1 MRNLKRALSLTLASV
16 MLLGMMV
23 IGTSAAAGYDD
34 VKENDNVE
42 AIEVLQAVEV
52 MVGDDRGFGPDRPVT
67 RAEMAVVMGKLLNLD
82 YNYYVSTCPFAD
94 VSGNF
99 EWARGWVGACAANG
113 IVSGRGE
120 GIYDPGATVTAI
132 EAASMMMRALGYFQ
146 NAEDYSDGF
155 VLVTVRQGNQIGLF
169 NGVGSDG
176 STPMTRNQVAQ
187 MALNAL
193 RSEMVDF
200 TGTPGIEVN
209 GVKVGYRAEYTSRT
223 STEAKYNAIEG
234 RTSDVASDANH
245 KGQYYVQLGEELY
258 NGDLRLNNNALDDF
272 GRPSRHWEYDGK
284 SIGTYIKKELIREE
298 YTEKVTGKMLYDLL
312 TKETI
317 DRYDFVITVDG
328 ETEKEVL
335 NPKEDVNYGYFTK
348 NNLIRTNTEAVGATG
363 KGVLTQV
370 FVDNSKDLVYISV
383 INTYLAQASDDYNE
397 KKDEASFDI
406 YGIEEVTK
414 AKALVKNTGDKDAKA
429 GKQAYIENRSV
440 DGDMFDVK
448 DVKDG
453 DIVLVHVAEGEI
465 KEIIDPEVIDS
476 TSISS
481 FKKGSWVNADGT
493 KYDYANTA
501 LYDTEVLD
509 EYDETNMKNTNY
521 RVFLDMY
528 GYAIGLEI
536 LEEPDQFLFLAGI
549 DQRTSNLTNKT
560 AEGNVIFLDGTS
572 DTVKIKMDKSETAQG
587 NRFTGQDTGG
597 GKDGL
602 THADVNA
609 ADGAAASAAAQDT
622 YISALMNT
630 WCKYTVDK
638 NGNYILTEIANDKTT
653 FEANG
658 NKFGQSHTMDKTNV
672 AAVYDSSD
680 ADDDMV
686 VIDKKHVT
694 LYGIVGSD
702 FKRVYG
708 NESTVYLSAETDL
721 IAKADQTVNGVDK
734 PAVVISGVDGVT
746 TGVKNASL
754 QAWNADQVV
763 LDDGVGGKYQK
774 MTGMLMGDVSQG
786 VYTLFKD
793 NGYVVAA
800 VVVGEDQG
808 SNSDFVFVTSADGK
822 PGLSQEGYDKEKDE
836 WTWHRDV
843 IINGKTATLTE
854 KGSGSPAIKDMD
866 RDGWYEVR
874 YDADGNVRKVID
886 INSLFAP
893 AAGKYINNMEYVE
906 DSVEDNDTV
915 ILHHDLGDRV
925 YDVSVVGNTLQIE
938 TKVLNKKMG
947 FAVAD
952 DANIVLIQDK
962 SIDGKH
968 DTDMDDIFEYSNGE
982 KGLQK
987 AVNRL
992 NGNIKGHVSAILEG
1006 GVATSVIIWDLIEN
1020 DVITGS
1026 GEYEDSESP
1035 AKAVADL
1042 DKLEITELVTV
1053 DGDAKTPISEA
1064 LKAAGFKRVSKWDL
1078 GNNKVTAID
1087 EDGNEVEFDITATKV
1102 EYFSVTVDDKVVEH
1116 VKRGDDAKLKI
1127 ADIKG
1132 DATGY
1137 ILSSNGGSTYTY
1149 TAYAATATSVK
1160 TNVTDAVVINTGY
1173 VAVSGFTANATGTA
1187 GTGASAATAAI
1198 TGGTPTYAKS
1208 GDKLE
1213 IKVTTT
1219 ATTGAT
1225 TGTTVTITATGA
1237 TAPAGQDITKT
1248 QAVNGVTLTFELTVG
1263 STDITAIGCTIAANT
1278 STT

>member
-23 IGTSAAAGYDD
+23 IGSSAVAGYSD
-34 VKENDNVE
+34 VDADDNVE
-42 AIEVLQAVEV
+42 AIEVLQAIEV
-52 MVGDDRGFGPDRPVT
+52 MVGDDRGFGPDRPVN
-67 RAEMAVVMGKLLNLD
+67 RAEMAVVMGLLLNLD

-94 VSGNF
+94 VSGNY

-587 NRFTGQDTGG
+587 NRFTGQDDT
-597 GKDGL
+597 KSGL
-602 THADVNA
+602 THADVHSNGTA
-609 ADGAAASAAAQDT
+609 AESDLQDT

-638 NGNYILTEIANDKTT
+638 NGNYILTEIANTKTT

-658 NKFGQSHTMDKTNV
+658 NKFGQSHTMDKG
-672 AAVYDSSD
+672 AASNTYNAADV
-680 ADDDMV
+680 DDDMV

-708 NESTVYLSAETDL
+708 NENTVYLSAETDL
-721 IAKADQTVNGVDK
+721 ISKADQAVTGTDV
-734 PAVVISGVDGVT
+734 PAVVISGVGGVT

-763 LDDGVGGKYQK
+763 FDDGVSGKYQK
-774 MTGMLMGDVSQG
+774 MTAMEMRDVSQG

-886 INSLFAP
+886 INGQFDDDV
-893 AAGKYINNMEYVE
+893 GKYINNMEHVE

-938 TKVLNKKMG
+938 TKQLSKKMG

-968 DTDMDDIFEYSNGE
+968 STDMDDIFEYSNGE

-1053 DGDAKTPISEA
+1053 DGDVKTPISEA

-1078 GNNKVTAID
+1078 ANDKVTAID
-1087 EDGNEVEFDITATKV
+1087 EDGNEVEFEITATEV

-1116 VKRGDDAKLKI
+1116 VKSGDDAKLVVK
-1127 ADIKG
+1127 DIKG
-1132 DATGY
+1132 KGTGY
-1137 ILSSNGGSTYTY
+1137 ETNAGATA
-1149 TAYAATATSVK
+1149 AYAAYSTTSTTSVAASVSK
-1160 TNVTDAVVINTGY
+1160 AIVIKTGY
-1173 VAVSGFTANATGTA
+1173 VAVSGFVAGATGTA
-1187 GTGASAATAAI
+1187 GTGASAANAAI
-1198 TGGTPTYAKS
+1198 TGGTPTYAEV

-1219 ATTGAT
+1219 ATADAT

-1237 TAPAGQDITKT
+1237 TPPAAQDITKSE
-1248 QAVNGVTLTFELTVG
+1248 AVTGKVLTFELTVG
-1263 STDITAIGCTIAANT
+1263 ETDITAIGCTIAANT
-1278 STT
+1278 DVT